1 MTLHHRIPCA
11 LALFGLV
18 AIASAGPA
26 FEGVS
31 AKNGLTLDGA
41 KRVAAA
47 ATAYARTNNAGGVIA
62 VVDEGGFLVYLERL
76 DNTFPAGAMVSYGKA
91 RTSAI
96 FRKPTKV
103 FEDAIKN
110 GRAAFLGAPDMTPLQ
125 GGIPI
130 IVDGQVIGAVGVSG
144 ANSAQQDEEIAIAGA
159 AALQ

>member
-1 MTLHHRIPCA
+1 MTLNKRILRS
-11 LALFGLV
+11 LALFGIAVV
-18 AIASAGPA
+18 AAAGPA

-31 AKNGLTLDGA
+31 KKNGLTLDGA
-41 KRVAAA
+41 KKVA
-47 ATAYARTNNAGGVIA
+47 ATAAAYAKDNNAGGVIA
-62 VVDEGGFLVYLERL
+62 VVDDGGFLVYLERL

-125 GGIPI
+125 GGVPI
-130 IVDGQVIGAVGVSG
+130 VVDGQVIGAVGVSG

-159 AALQ
+159 SALR

>member
-1 MTLHHRIPCA
+1 MTWNKRIFRS
-11 LALFGLV
+11 LALFGMT
-18 AIASAGPA
+18 AIAAAEPA
-26 FEGVS
+26 FEGVLR
-31 AKNGLTLDGA
+31 KNGLTLDGA
-41 KRVAAA
+41 KKVAAA
-47 ATAYARTNNAGGVIA
+47 ATAFAKKNNAGGAIA
-62 VVDEGGFLVYLERL
+62 IVDDGGSLVYFERL
-76 DNTFPAGAMVSYGKA
+76 DDTFPAAAMVSFGKA

-130 IVDGQVIGAVGVSG
+130 TVDGQVIGAVGVSG